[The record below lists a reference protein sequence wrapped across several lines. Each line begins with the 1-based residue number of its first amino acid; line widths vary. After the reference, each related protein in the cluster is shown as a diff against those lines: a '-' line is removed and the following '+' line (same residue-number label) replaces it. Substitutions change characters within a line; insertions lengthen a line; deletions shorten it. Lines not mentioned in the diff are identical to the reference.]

1 MAQTIQDGTVKWSLL
16 QIQDKQQLNSMTFTG
31 STQGKRTAIVTN
43 IDGTIDDS
51 SNTGS
56 GNITQ
61 TTYTFVTNT
70 GIKAGTYSIQAIL
83 QSLIQLSHSHRTTK
97 GVSSWNCNCKC
108 DCTCD

>member
-1 MAQTIQDGTVKWSLL
+1 MAQIIQDGTVKWSLL